1 MAGAHTIADVW
12 RLEPAGPATEISV
25 REAEP
30 ADFAR
35 IRQLQ
40 IYARAAVPPTS
51 FQQLEHQ
58 LDAFPE
64 GQVVAVV
71 NGEIVGFASSLVV
84 QWDRYALDHT
94 WASITGD
101 GYFSTHDA
109 AGKTLYGV
117 DLAIDPKRQGHG
129 IGRALSKARRKLC
142 QSLNLRRII
151 TDARLS
157 SYASEREAMTPEV
170 YAKRVIWG
178 DLDDPYLRFHISQ
191 GFQYCGVIRDY
202 RPEDAEAGGHA
213 ALFVWLNPRYAPQR
227 ADAAAAADR
236 RMVA

>member
-1 MAGAHTIADVW
+1 MTAATTLADVW
-12 RLEPAGPATEISV
+12 RLEPSGPTTEISV

-40 IYARAAVPPTS
+40 VYAYPALSPTD

-58 LDAFPE
+58 VDAFPA
-64 GQVVAVV
+64 GQMVAVAE
-71 NGEIVGFASSLVV
+71 GEIVGFASSLIV

-117 DLAIDPKRQGHG
+117 DLVIDPKRQRHG
-129 IGRALSKARRKLC
+129 IGRALNKARRRLC
-142 QSLNLRRII
+142 QARNLRRII
-151 TDARLS
+151 ADARLAH
-157 SYASEREAMTPEV
+157 YARERETMTPEV
-170 YAKRVIWG
+170 YAKRVVWG
-178 DLDDPYLRFHISQ
+178 DLDDALMRFHIAQ
-191 GFQYCGVIRDY
+191 GYQYCGVIRDY
-202 RPEDAEAGGHA
+202 RPEDAEAGGNA
-213 ALFVWLNPRYAPQR
+213 ALFVWLNPKFSPTRE
-227 ADAAAAADR
+227 DAAAAADR
-236 RMVA
+236 RKVA

>member
-1 MAGAHTIADVW
+1 MPSANTIADVW
-12 RLEPAGPATEISV
+12 RMEPVANGSDISV

-35 IRQLQ
+35 IRQIEL
-40 IYARAAVPPTS
+40 YAHPAIPPTS

-58 LDAFPE
+58 
-64 GQVVAVV
+64 VAVFPAGQLVALV
-71 NGEIVGFASSLVV
+71 NGDIAGFASSLVV

-101 GYFSTHDA
+101 GFFSTHDA

-117 DLAIDPKRQGHG
+117 QVVIDPKRQRHG

-142 QSLNLRRII
+142 QSMNLRRII

-157 SYASEREAMTPEV
+157 GYARTREEMTPEI
-170 YAKRVIWG
+170 YAKRVVWG
-178 DLDDPYLRFHISQ
+178 DIDDPLLRFHIGQ

-213 ALFVWLNPRYAPQR
+213 ALFVWLNTKYAPQR
-227 ADAAAAADR
+227 PDAAVAADR
-236 RMVA
+236 RKVA

>member
-1 MAGAHTIADVW
+1 M
-12 RLEPAGPATEISV
+12 EPLGPTTEISV

-35 IRQLQ
+35 IRQVQ
-40 IYARAAVPPTS
+40 IHAHPALSPTD

-58 LDAFPE
+58 VAAFPE
-64 GQVVAVV
+64 GQLVAVAE
-71 NGEIVGFASSLVV
+71 GEIVGFASSLVV

-101 GYFSTHDA
+101 GYFSTHDP
-109 AGKTLYGV
+109 AGRTLYGV
-117 DLAIDPKRQGHG
+117 EIVIDPRRQGHG
-129 IGRALSKARRKLC
+129 IGRALGKARRRLC
-142 QSLNLRRII
+142 QAMNLRRII
-151 TDARLS
+151 ADARLAN
-157 SYASEREAMTPEV
+157 YARERDTMEPEL

-178 DLDDPYLRFHISQ
+178 DLDDPLMRFHVAQ

-202 RPEDAEAGGHA
+202 RPEDAAAGGHA
-213 ALFVWLNPRYAPQR
+213 ALFVWLNPRYAPPR

-236 RMVA
+236 RKVA